1 MKNNTSVVFIS
12 VDTDDDHSL
21 VGRFLHEQHWDGD
34 AYFEA
39 GLVRLLKIT
48 TIPTVL
54 VIDSKGRTASRMS
67 GFIPERFEDMLEH
80 RILEAREAAGGP
92 ENTPARANPGV

>member
-1 MKNNTSVVFIS
+1 
-12 VDTDDDHSL
+12 
-21 VGRFLHEQHWDGD
+21 
-34 AYFEA
+34 
-39 GLVRLLKIT
+39 
-48 TIPTVL
+48 
-54 VIDSKGRTASRMS
+54 MS